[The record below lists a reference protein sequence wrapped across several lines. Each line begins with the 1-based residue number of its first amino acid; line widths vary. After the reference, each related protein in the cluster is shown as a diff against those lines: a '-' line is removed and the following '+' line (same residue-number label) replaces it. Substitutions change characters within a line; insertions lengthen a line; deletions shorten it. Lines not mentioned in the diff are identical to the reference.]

1 MSANLPNSANPA
13 NPTSPSARAGRP
25 SLPAGPIVV
34 THGGAGAAMEDRDG
48 CVAAADAGLTILN
61 GGGDALAAA
70 VAAVCVLEDDP
81 RFNAGTGS
89 VLRMDGVTIEM
100 DAAVMDSR
108 GRLGAV
114 AGLRRVRHPVQ
125 VAAAVAGTPH
135 WLLCGEGA
143 LSFARHIG
151 AGDHDPV
158 TPQALRKH
166 QAMLERLGRGE
177 RLIPGEDNADFDKY
191 WNYPTPL
198 AVRPGEPCDTVG
210 AVVRDATGNFAVA
223 GSTGGCAPALMGRVG
238 DTPIIGAGFY
248 AGPAGAV
255 AVTGIGEHI
264 VRHLLAHAVHG
275 WLADGMDLNAAL
287 QRALALFDPAID
299 IGLIAVS
306 ATDSGAC
313 SNRDMPSATAAGLC
327 QPA

>member
-1 MSANLPNSANPA
+1 MSVNLPNPA
-13 NPTSPSARAGRP
+13 EQSNRSNGSDRSDQPAGRNR
-25 SLPAGPIVV
+25 PIVV
-34 THGGAGAAMEDRDG
+34 AHGGAGADVRDRDG
-48 CVAAADAGLTILN
+48 CVAAADAGLKILDD
-61 GGGDALAAA
+61 GGDALQAA

-89 VLRMDGVTIEM
+89 VLGMDGVTVEM
-100 DAAVMDSR
+100 DAAVMDSL

-143 LSFARHIG
+143 LRFARHIG

-166 QAMLERLGRGE
+166 QEMLEQLGRGE

-198 AVRPGEPCDTVG
+198 AIRPGEPCDTVG
-210 AVVRDATGNFAVA
+210 AVVRDAAGNFAVA
-223 GSTGGCAPALMGRVG
+223 GSTGGCAPALLGRVG

-248 AGPAGAV
+248 AGPAAAV
-255 AVTGIGEHI
+255 AVTGVGEHI

-275 WLADGMDLNAAL
+275 WIADGMELAAAL
-287 QRALALFDPAID
+287 RRALALFDPAID

-306 ATDSGAC
+306 ASDSGAC
-313 SNRDMPSATAAGLC
+313 SNRDMPSATASR
-327 QPA
+327 